1 MRRLIVIRKSRA
13 LIMLPR
19 RFQLVVSLIV
29 LEALVELLLVLAVV
43 LVRQLVELQVIQVY
57 LMVVIIIH
65 RRRCHR

>member
-1 MRRLIVIRKSRA
+1 VIRKSRA